1 MNTSSF
7 VIKFFPEYFKFA
19 FFFPLLGIFAEDEA
33 SYSDYEIDWFDPG
46 SSHFALS
53 SDHESRTSASYSF
66 SSIKIR
72 EYKRMFPKLPTK
84 FIVPFKMG
92 VVCFETPGDCIFEPI
107 GFFRRHNP
115 CFFFLRSCDLNV
127 ENFKTNF
134 IHKSRNFIVW

>member
-33 SYSDYEIDWFDPG
+33 SYSDYDIDWFDP
-46 SSHFALS
+46 SSSRFALL
-53 SDHESRTSASYSF
+53 SDHESRTSALYSF

-92 VVCFETPGDCIFEPI
+92 VVCFETPGDYVFEI
-107 GFFRRHNP
+107 IRFFRRHKTSK
-115 CFFFLRSCDLNV
+115 LTLSTKAGTLLCD
-127 ENFKTNF
+127 KWWI
-134 IHKSRNFIVW
+134 IHHSSA